1 MIKMHSRFWNFP
13 FFVQLIFLLCVL
25 GALIN
30 AVLSARDVLNSAVLW
45 RLHIGFFILYVGQAA
60 FILAR
65 EKWVCLLTFLQGIM
79 ALLTT
84 ADFIFVPL
92 LQVVGRTYYWL
103 FSPTIEAMKVYQY
116 VFMSA
121 AFTLQMASAA
131 YLWGYLRKK
140 GGKKG

>member
-1 MIKMHSRFWNFP
+1 MLIRFLRFP
-13 FFVQLIFLLCVL
+13 FFIEVICLLCML

-30 AVLSARDVLNSAVLW
+30 VVLIARDILNGAVLL
-45 RLHIGFFILYVGQAA
+45 RLHVGFFILYVAQVF
-60 FILAR
+60 FIFTQ
-65 EKWVCLLTFLQGIM
+65 EKFVCLLTVLQGIL

-92 LQVVGRTYYWL
+92 LQIAGYVYYWL
-103 FSPTIEAMKVYQY
+103 CTPSLEALKTYRY

-131 YLWGYLRKK
+131 YLWGYFKQKK
-140 GGKKG
+140 AKPLS

>member
-1 MIKMHSRFWNFP
+1 MKMLIRFLRFP
-13 FFVQLIFLLCVL
+13 FFIEVICLLCML

-30 AVLSARDVLNSAVLW
+30 VVLIARDILNGAVLL
-45 RLHIGFFILYVGQAA
+45 RLHVGFFILYVAQVF
-60 FILAR
+60 FIFTQ
-65 EKWVCLLTFLQGIM
+65 EKFVCLLTVLQGIL

-92 LQVVGRTYYWL
+92 LQIAGYVYYWL
-103 FSPTIEAMKVYQY
+103 CTPSLEALKTYRY

-131 YLWGYLRKK
+131 YLWGYFKQKK
-140 GGKKG
+140 AKPLS

>member
-1 MIKMHSRFWNFP
+1 MGKLINRFWKFP
-13 FFVQLIFLLCVL
+13 FFIQLIFLLCVL

-30 AVLSARDVLNSAVLW
+30 VVLLTRDVLNSAVLW
-45 RLHIGFFILYVGQAA
+45 RLHLGFLILYVGQAA
-60 FILAR
+60 FILTQ
-65 EKWVCLLTFLQGIM
+65 EKYVSLLTLLQGIM

-92 LQVVGRTYYWL
+92 LQVFGRMYYWL
-103 FSPTIEAMKVYQY
+103 FSPSVESMKIYQY

-131 YLWGYLRKK
+131 YLWGYFYKNREELK
-140 GGKKG
+140 